1 MASVDIQAKIKAGL
15 AKAVNK
21 PGSASSPNVYLVSET
36 VTGGDTPLDEPTIV
50 ATDILLKDAIFK
62 SYDQSLVGG
71 NINQG
76 DRQLVSNNDVP
87 IATGDTIK
95 AGDDIYAVHD
105 VETKSP
111 AGDALVYIS
120 QLRLQ

>member
-1 MASVDIQAKIKAGL
+1 MASIDIQAKIKAGL

-21 PGSASSPNVYLVSET
+21 TGSASSPKVYLVSET
-36 VTGGDTPLDEPTIV
+36 VIGGDTPLDDPTIV
-50 ATDILLKDAIFK
+50 SNDILLKDAIFK
-62 SYDQSLVGG
+62 SYDQNLVGG

-87 IATGDTIK
+87 ISTGDTIK

-120 QLRLQ
+120 QVRLQ

>member
-15 AKAVNK
+15 AKAINK
-21 PGSASSPNVYLVSET
+21 TGSASSPKVYLVSET

-50 ATDILLKDAIFK
+50 TNDILLKDAIFK

-87 IATGDTIK
+87 ITTGDTIK
-95 AGDDIYAVHD
+95 AGDDIYAVISID
-105 VETKSP
+105 ESGP
-111 AGDALVYIS
+111 AGDVLRYIS
-120 QLRLQ
+120 QVRLQ